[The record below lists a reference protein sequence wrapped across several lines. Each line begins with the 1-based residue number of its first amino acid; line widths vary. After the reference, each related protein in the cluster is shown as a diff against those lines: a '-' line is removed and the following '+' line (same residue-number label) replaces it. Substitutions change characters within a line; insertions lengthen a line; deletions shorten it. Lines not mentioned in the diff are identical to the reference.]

1 MKERESFGSR
11 LGFILVSAGCAIGIG
26 NVWKFPYLA
35 GENGGGL
42 FVLFYFIFLLIMG
55 VPVMSMELAIGRRSR
70 KSGAEG
76 FREIEKKGSKWHI
89 VGYTSIIGCYLLM
102 MFYTSVAGWMISYF
116 WKFLSGSFSS
126 SMDKSAVSSVF
137 TGMLSSTS
145 DSLVFMTI
153 SVVIGMGVCAL
164 GLKNGVEKITKVMMM
179 GLLALII
186 ILAIHSLTLP
196 GAMEGLKF
204 YLVPSIGTLK
214 EKGVLSVVVAA
225 MNQAFFTLSLGICA
239 MEIFG
244 TYMSKEN
251 TLFSEA
257 FRISLLDTFVA
268 VVSGLIIFP
277 SCFSFSISPDAGPS
291 LIFVTLPNVF
301 INMKGGRVWGTLFFV
316 FMSFAALST
325 VIAVFE
331 NIISFAIDLTGCSRK
346 KAIAVNLIVIIV
358 LSMPCLLGFNVLSG
372 FAPFGPGSVV
382 LDLEDFIIS
391 NNLLPLGSLVYLL
404 FCTSKYGWGFKNF
417 TAEADS
423 GSGLKFPKWARFYV
437 SYILPVI
444 VLIIFIQGYYNKFF
458 AG

>member
-11 LGFILVSAGCAIGIG
+11 LGFILVSAGCAMGMG
-26 NVWKFPYLA
+26 NVWEFAYLA

-137 TGMLSSTS
+137 TDMLSSTS
-145 DSLVFMTI
+145 DSLVFMTL

-257 FRISLLDTFVA
+257 FRISLLDTFVSL
-268 VVSGLIIFP
+268 VSVLIIFP

-331 NIISFAIDLTGCSRK
+331 NIIASFMDNYKWSRK
-346 KAIAVNLIVIIV
+346 K
-358 LSMPCLLGFNVLSG
+358 
-372 FAPFGPGSVV
+372 SVV
-382 LDLEDFIIS
+382 INFISILLLSLPCALENNLLKGVTILGNKGVLDSWDFLVS
-391 NNLLPLGSLVYLL
+391 NLLLPLGSIAIIL
-404 FCTSKYGWGFKNF
+404 FCVWRNGWGWNEYLKEANTGKGIKMPGSKAVKIYLGVVLPILVF
-417 TAEADS
+417 TVMIL
-423 GSGLKFPKWARFYV
+423 GL
-437 SYILPVI
+437 L
-444 VLIIFIQGYYNKFF
+444 
-458 AG
+458 

>member
-1 MKERESFGSR
+1 MKGRESFGSR

-137 TGMLSSTS
+137 TDMLSSTS
-145 DSLVFMTI
+145 DSLVFMTL

-331 NIISFAIDLTGCSRK
+331 NIIASFMDNYKWSRK
-346 KAIAVNLIVIIV
+346 K
-358 LSMPCLLGFNVLSG
+358 
-372 FAPFGPGSVV
+372 SVV
-382 LDLEDFIIS
+382 INFISILLLSLPCALENNLLKGVTILGNKGVLDSWDFLVS
-391 NNLLPLGSLVYLL
+391 NLLLPLGSIAIIL
-404 FCTSKYGWGFKNF
+404 FCVWRNGWGWNEYLKEANTGKGIKMPGSKAVKIYLGVVLPILVF
-417 TAEADS
+417 TVMIL
-423 GSGLKFPKWARFYV
+423 GL
-437 SYILPVI
+437 L
-444 VLIIFIQGYYNKFF
+444 
-458 AG
+458 

>member
-35 GENGGGL
+35 GENGGGF

-137 TGMLSSTS
+137 TDMLSSSS
-145 DSLVFMTI
+145 DSLVFMTL

-277 SCFSFSISPDAGPS
+277 SCFSFSVSPDAGPS

-331 NIISFAIDLTGCSRK
+331 NIIASFMDNYKWSRRK
-346 KAIAVNLIVIIV
+346 
-358 LSMPCLLGFNVLSG
+358 
-372 FAPFGPGSVV
+372 SVV
-382 LDLEDFIIS
+382 INFISILLLSLPCALENNLLKGVTILGNKGVLDSWDFLVS
-391 NNLLPLGSLVYLL
+391 NLLLPLGSIAIIL
-404 FCTSKYGWGFKNF
+404 FCVWRNGWGWNEYLKEANTGKGIKMPGSKAVKIYLGVVLPILVF
-417 TAEADS
+417 TVMIL
-423 GSGLKFPKWARFYV
+423 GL
-437 SYILPVI
+437 L
-444 VLIIFIQGYYNKFF
+444 
-458 AG
+458 

>member
-137 TGMLSSTS
+137 TDMLSSTS
-145 DSLVFMTI
+145 DSLVFMTL

-196 GAMEGLKF
+196 GAKEGLKF

-331 NIISFAIDLTGCSRK
+331 NIIASFMDNYKWSRRK
-346 KAIAVNLIVIIV
+346 
-358 LSMPCLLGFNVLSG
+358 
-372 FAPFGPGSVV
+372 SVV
-382 LDLEDFIIS
+382 INFISILLLSLPCALENNLLKGVTILGNKGVLDSWDFLVS
-391 NNLLPLGSLVYLL
+391 NLLLPLGSIAIIL
-404 FCTSKYGWGFKNF
+404 FCVWRNGWGWNEYLKEANTGKGIKMPGSKAVKIYLGVVLPILVF
-417 TAEADS
+417 TVMIL
-423 GSGLKFPKWARFYV
+423 GL
-437 SYILPVI
+437 L
-444 VLIIFIQGYYNKFF
+444 
-458 AG
+458 

>member
-76 FREIEKKGSKWHI
+76 FREIERKGSKWHI
-89 VGYTSIIGCYLLM
+89 IGYTSIIGCYLLM

-137 TGMLSSTS
+137 TDMLSSTS
-145 DSLVFMTI
+145 DSLVFMTL

-277 SCFSFSISPDAGPS
+277 SCFSFSVSPDAGPS

-331 NIISFAIDLTGCSRK
+331 NIIASFMDNYKWSRRK
-346 KAIAVNLIVIIV
+346 
-358 LSMPCLLGFNVLSG
+358 
-372 FAPFGPGSVV
+372 SVV
-382 LDLEDFIIS
+382 INFISILLLSLPCALENNLLKGVTILGNKGVLDSWDFLVS
-391 NNLLPLGSLVYLL
+391 NLLLPLGSIAIIL
-404 FCTSKYGWGFKNF
+404 FCVWRNGWGWNEYLK
-417 TAEADS
+417 EANTGKGIKMP
-423 GSGLKFPKWARFYV
+423 GSKAVKIYLG
-437 SYILPVI
+437 I
-444 VLIIFIQGYYNKFF
+444 VLPILVFTVMILGLL
-458 AG
+458 

>member
-116 WKFLSGSFSS
+116 WKFLSGSFSA

-137 TGMLSSTS
+137 TDMLSSSS
-145 DSLVFMTI
+145 DSLVFMML
-153 SVVIGMGVCAL
+153 SVVIGLGVCAL

-331 NIISFAIDLTGCSRK
+331 NIIASFMDNYKWSRRK
-346 KAIAVNLIVIIV
+346 
-358 LSMPCLLGFNVLSG
+358 
-372 FAPFGPGSVV
+372 SVV
-382 LDLEDFIIS
+382 INFISILLLSLPCALENNLLKGVTILGNKGVLDSWDFLVS
-391 NNLLPLGSLVYLL
+391 NLLLPLGSIAIIL
-404 FCTSKYGWGFKNF
+404 FCVWRNGWGWNEYLKEANTGKGIKMPGSKAVKIYLGVVLPILVF
-417 TAEADS
+417 TVMIL
-423 GSGLKFPKWARFYV
+423 GL
-437 SYILPVI
+437 L
-444 VLIIFIQGYYNKFF
+444 
-458 AG
+458 

>member
-76 FREIEKKGSKWHI
+76 FREIERKGSKWHI

-137 TGMLSSTS
+137 TDMLSSTS
-145 DSLVFMTI
+145 DSLVFMTL

-225 MNQAFFTLSLGICA
+225 MNQAFFTLSLGICS

-277 SCFSFSISPDAGPS
+277 SCFSFSVSPDAGPS

-331 NIISFAIDLTGCSRK
+331 NIIASFMDNYKWSRRK
-346 KAIAVNLIVIIV
+346 
-358 LSMPCLLGFNVLSG
+358 
-372 FAPFGPGSVV
+372 SVV
-382 LDLEDFIIS
+382 INFISILLLSLPCALENNLLKGVTILGNKGVLDSWDFLVS
-391 NNLLPLGSLVYLL
+391 NLLLPLGSIAIIL
-404 FCTSKYGWGFKNF
+404 FCVWRNGWGWNEYLKEANTGKGIKMPGSKAVKIYLGVVLPILVF
-417 TAEADS
+417 TVMIL
-423 GSGLKFPKWARFYV
+423 GL
-437 SYILPVI
+437 L
-444 VLIIFIQGYYNKFF
+444 
-458 AG
+458 

>member
-76 FREIEKKGSKWHI
+76 FREIEKKSSKWHI

-145 DSLVFMTI
+145 DSLVFMTL

-331 NIISFAIDLTGCSRK
+331 NIIASFMDNYSWSRK
-346 KAIAVNLIVIIV
+346 K
-358 LSMPCLLGFNVLSG
+358 
-372 FAPFGPGSVV
+372 SVV
-382 LDLEDFIIS
+382 INFISILLLSLPCALENNLLKGVTILGNKGVLDSWDFLVS
-391 NNLLPLGSLVYLL
+391 NLLLPLGSIAIIL
-404 FCTSKYGWGFKNF
+404 FCVWRNGWGWNEYLKEANTGKGIKMPGSKAVKIYLGVVLPILVF
-417 TAEADS
+417 TVMIL
-423 GSGLKFPKWARFYV
+423 GL
-437 SYILPVI
+437 L
-444 VLIIFIQGYYNKFF
+444 
-458 AG
+458 

>member
-11 LGFILVSAGCAIGIG
+11 LGFVLVSAGCAIGIG

-35 GENGGGL
+35 GENGGGF

-137 TGMLSSTS
+137 TDMLSSSS
-145 DSLVFMTI
+145 DSLVFMTL

-331 NIISFAIDLTGCSRK
+331 NIIASFMDNYKWSRK
-346 KAIAVNLIVIIV
+346 K
-358 LSMPCLLGFNVLSG
+358 
-372 FAPFGPGSVV
+372 SVV
-382 LDLEDFIIS
+382 INFISILLLSLPCALENNLLKGVTILGNKGVLDSWDFLVS
-391 NNLLPLGSLVYLL
+391 NLLLPLGSIAIIL
-404 FCTSKYGWGFKNF
+404 FCVWKNGWGWNEYLKEANTGKGIKMPGSKAVKIYLGVVLPILVF
-417 TAEADS
+417 TVMIL
-423 GSGLKFPKWARFYV
+423 GL
-437 SYILPVI
+437 L
-444 VLIIFIQGYYNKFF
+444 
-458 AG
+458 

>member
-1 MKERESFGSR
+1 MKERENFGSR

-35 GENGGGL
+35 GENGGGF

-76 FREIEKKGSKWHI
+76 FREIERKGSKWHI

-137 TGMLSSTS
+137 TNMLSSTS
-145 DSLVFMTI
+145 DSLVFMTL

-331 NIISFAIDLTGCSRK
+331 NIIASFMDNYKWSRRK
-346 KAIAVNLIVIIV
+346 
-358 LSMPCLLGFNVLSG
+358 
-372 FAPFGPGSVV
+372 SVV
-382 LDLEDFIIS
+382 INFISILLLSLPCALENNLLKGVTILGNKGVLDSWDFLVS
-391 NNLLPLGSLVYLL
+391 NLLLPLGSIAIIL
-404 FCTSKYGWGFKNF
+404 FCVWRNGWGWNEYLKEANTGKGIKMPGSKAVKIYLGVVLPILVF
-417 TAEADS
+417 TVMIL
-423 GSGLKFPKWARFYV
+423 GL
-437 SYILPVI
+437 L
-444 VLIIFIQGYYNKFF
+444 
-458 AG
+458 

>member
-145 DSLVFMTI
+145 DSLVFMTL

-301 INMKGGRVWGTLFFV
+301 INMRGGRVWGTLFFV

-331 NIISFAIDLTGCSRK
+331 NIIASFMDNYSWSRK
-346 KAIAVNLIVIIV
+346 K
-358 LSMPCLLGFNVLSG
+358 
-372 FAPFGPGSVV
+372 SVV
-382 LDLEDFIIS
+382 INFISILLLSLPCALENNLLKGVTILGNKGVLDSWDFLVS
-391 NNLLPLGSLVYLL
+391 NLLLPLGSIAIIL
-404 FCTSKYGWGFKNF
+404 FCVWRNGWGWNEYLKEANTGKGIKMPGSKAVKIYLGVVLPILVF
-417 TAEADS
+417 TVMIL
-423 GSGLKFPKWARFYV
+423 GL
-437 SYILPVI
+437 L
-444 VLIIFIQGYYNKFF
+444 
-458 AG
+458 

>member
-35 GENGGGL
+35 GENGGGF

-137 TGMLSSTS
+137 FNMLSSTS

-257 FRISLLDTFVA
+257 FRISLWDTFVA

-331 NIISFAIDLTGCSRK
+331 NIIASFMDNYSWSRK
-346 KAIAVNLIVIIV
+346 K
-358 LSMPCLLGFNVLSG
+358 
-372 FAPFGPGSVV
+372 SVV
-382 LDLEDFIIS
+382 INFISILLLSLPCALENNLLKGVTILGNKGVLDSWDFLVS
-391 NNLLPLGSLVYLL
+391 NLLLPLGSIAIIL
-404 FCTSKYGWGFKNF
+404 FCVWRNGWGWNEYLKEANTGKGIKMPGSKAVKIYLGVVLPILVF
-417 TAEADS
+417 TVMIL
-423 GSGLKFPKWARFYV
+423 GL
-437 SYILPVI
+437 L
-444 VLIIFIQGYYNKFF
+444 
-458 AG
+458 

>member
-1 MKERESFGSR
+1 MKERENFGSR

-35 GENGGGL
+35 GENGGGF

-145 DSLVFMTI
+145 DSLVFMTL

-179 GLLALII
+179 GLLVLII

-331 NIISFAIDLTGCSRK
+331 NIIASFMDNYSWSRK
-346 KAIAVNLIVIIV
+346 K
-358 LSMPCLLGFNVLSG
+358 
-372 FAPFGPGSVV
+372 SVV
-382 LDLEDFIIS
+382 INFISILLLSLPCALENNLLKGVTILGNKGVLDSWDFLVS
-391 NNLLPLGSLVYLL
+391 NLLLPLGSIAIIL
-404 FCTSKYGWGFKNF
+404 FCVWRNGWGWNEYLKEANTGKGIKMPGSKAVKIYLGVVLPILVF
-417 TAEADS
+417 TVMIL
-423 GSGLKFPKWARFYV
+423 GL
-437 SYILPVI
+437 L
-444 VLIIFIQGYYNKFF
+444 
-458 AG
+458 

>member
-35 GENGGGL
+35 GENGGGF

-76 FREIEKKGSKWHI
+76 FREIERKGSKWHI

-145 DSLVFMTI
+145 DSLVFMTL

-331 NIISFAIDLTGCSRK
+331 NIIASFMDNYSWSRK
-346 KAIAVNLIVIIV
+346 K
-358 LSMPCLLGFNVLSG
+358 
-372 FAPFGPGSVV
+372 SVV
-382 LDLEDFIIS
+382 INFISILLLSLPCALENNLLKGVTILGNKGVLDSWDFLVS
-391 NNLLPLGSLVYLL
+391 NLLLPLGSIAIIL
-404 FCTSKYGWGFKNF
+404 FCVWRNGWGWNEYLKEANTGKGIKMPGSKAVKIYLGVVLPILVF
-417 TAEADS
+417 TVMIL
-423 GSGLKFPKWARFYV
+423 GL
-437 SYILPVI
+437 L
-444 VLIIFIQGYYNKFF
+444 
-458 AG
+458 

>member
-42 FVLFYFIFLLIMG
+42 FVLFYFILLLIMG

-137 TGMLSSTS
+137 SNMLSSSS
-145 DSLVFMTI
+145 DSLVFMTL

-331 NIISFAIDLTGCSRK
+331 NIIASFMDNYKWSRK
-346 KAIAVNLIVIIV
+346 K
-358 LSMPCLLGFNVLSG
+358 
-372 FAPFGPGSVV
+372 SVV
-382 LDLEDFIIS
+382 INFISILLLSLPCALENNLLKGVTILGNKGVLDSWDFLVS
-391 NNLLPLGSLVYLL
+391 NLLLPLGSIAIIL
-404 FCTSKYGWGFKNF
+404 FCVWRNGWGWNEYLKEANTGKGIKMPGSKAVKIYLGVVLPILVF
-417 TAEADS
+417 TVMIL
-423 GSGLKFPKWARFYV
+423 GL
-437 SYILPVI
+437 L
-444 VLIIFIQGYYNKFF
+444 
-458 AG
+458 

>member
-42 FVLFYFIFLLIMG
+42 FVLFYFILLLIMG

-137 TGMLSSTS
+137 TDMLSSTS
-145 DSLVFMTI
+145 DSLVFMTL

-301 INMKGGRVWGTLFFV
+301 LNMKGGRVWGTLFFV

-331 NIISFAIDLTGCSRK
+331 NIIASFMDNYKWSRRK
-346 KAIAVNLIVIIV
+346 
-358 LSMPCLLGFNVLSG
+358 
-372 FAPFGPGSVV
+372 SVV
-382 LDLEDFIIS
+382 INFISILLLSLPCALENNLLKGVTILGNKGVLDSWDFLVS
-391 NNLLPLGSLVYLL
+391 NLLLPLGSIAIIL
-404 FCTSKYGWGFKNF
+404 FCVWRNGWGWNEYLKEANTGKGIKMPGSKAVKIYLGVVLPILVF
-417 TAEADS
+417 TVMIL
-423 GSGLKFPKWARFYV
+423 GL
-437 SYILPVI
+437 L
-444 VLIIFIQGYYNKFF
+444 
-458 AG
+458 

>member
-1 MKERESFGSR
+1 MKERESFSTR

-35 GENGGGL
+35 GENGGGF

-331 NIISFAIDLTGCSRK
+331 NIIASFMDNYKWSRIK
-346 KAIAVNLIVIIV
+346 
-358 LSMPCLLGFNVLSG
+358 
-372 FAPFGPGSVV
+372 SVV
-382 LDLEDFIIS
+382 INFISILLLSLPCALENNLLKGVTILGNKGVLDSWDFLVS
-391 NNLLPLGSLVYLL
+391 NLLLPLGSIAIIL
-404 FCTSKYGWGFKNF
+404 FCVWRNGWGWNEYLKEANTGKGIKMPGSKAVKIYLGVVLPILVF
-417 TAEADS
+417 TVMIL
-423 GSGLKFPKWARFYV
+423 GL
-437 SYILPVI
+437 L
-444 VLIIFIQGYYNKFF
+444 
-458 AG
+458 

>member
-137 TGMLSSTS
+137 FNMLSSTS

-277 SCFSFSISPDAGPS
+277 SCFSFSVSPDAGPS

-331 NIISFAIDLTGCSRK
+331 NIIASFMDNYKWSRRK
-346 KAIAVNLIVIIV
+346 
-358 LSMPCLLGFNVLSG
+358 
-372 FAPFGPGSVV
+372 SVV
-382 LDLEDFIIS
+382 INFISILLLSLPCALENNLLKGVTILGNKGVLDSWDFLVS
-391 NNLLPLGSLVYLL
+391 NLLLPLGSIAIIL
-404 FCTSKYGWGFKNF
+404 FCVWRNGWGWNEYLKEANTGKGIKMPGSKAVKIYLGVVLPILVF
-417 TAEADS
+417 TVMIL
-423 GSGLKFPKWARFYV
+423 GL
-437 SYILPVI
+437 L
-444 VLIIFIQGYYNKFF
+444 
-458 AG
+458 

>member
-35 GENGGGL
+35 GENGGGF

-76 FREIEKKGSKWHI
+76 FREIERKGSKWHI

-137 TGMLSSTS
+137 TDMLSSTS

-277 SCFSFSISPDAGPS
+277 SCFSFSVSPDAGPS

-331 NIISFAIDLTGCSRK
+331 NIIASFMDNYKWSRK
-346 KAIAVNLIVIIV
+346 K
-358 LSMPCLLGFNVLSG
+358 
-372 FAPFGPGSVV
+372 SVV
-382 LDLEDFIIS
+382 INFISILLLSLPCALENNLLKGVTILGNKGVLDSWDFLVS
-391 NNLLPLGSLVYLL
+391 NLLLPLGSIAIIL
-404 FCTSKYGWGFKNF
+404 FCVWRNGWGWNEYLKEANTGKGIKMPGSKAVKIYLGVVLPILVF
-417 TAEADS
+417 TVMIL
-423 GSGLKFPKWARFYV
+423 GL
-437 SYILPVI
+437 L
-444 VLIIFIQGYYNKFF
+444 
-458 AG
+458 

>member
-137 TGMLSSTS
+137 TDMLSSTS
-145 DSLVFMTI
+145 DSLVFMTL

-257 FRISLLDTFVA
+257 FRITLLDTFVA

-331 NIISFAIDLTGCSRK
+331 NIIASFMDNYKWSRRK
-346 KAIAVNLIVIIV
+346 
-358 LSMPCLLGFNVLSG
+358 
-372 FAPFGPGSVV
+372 SVV
-382 LDLEDFIIS
+382 INFISILLLSLPCALENNLLKGVTILGNKGVLDSWDFLVS
-391 NNLLPLGSLVYLL
+391 NLLLPLGSIAIIL
-404 FCTSKYGWGFKNF
+404 FCVWRNGWGWNEYLKEANTGKGIKMPGSKAVKIYLGVVLPILVF
-417 TAEADS
+417 TVMIL
-423 GSGLKFPKWARFYV
+423 GL
-437 SYILPVI
+437 L
-444 VLIIFIQGYYNKFF
+444 
-458 AG
+458 

>member
-137 TGMLSSTS
+137 TDMLSSTS
-145 DSLVFMTI
+145 DSLVFMTL

-301 INMKGGRVWGTLFFV
+301 LNMKGGRVWGTLFFV

-331 NIISFAIDLTGCSRK
+331 NIIASFMDNYKWSRK
-346 KAIAVNLIVIIV
+346 K
-358 LSMPCLLGFNVLSG
+358 
-372 FAPFGPGSVV
+372 SVV
-382 LDLEDFIIS
+382 INFISILLLSLPCALENNLLKGVTILGNKGVLDSWDFLVS
-391 NNLLPLGSLVYLL
+391 NLLLPLGSIAIIL
-404 FCTSKYGWGFKNF
+404 FCVWRNGWGWNEYLKEANTGKGIKMPGSKAVKIYLGVVLPILVF
-417 TAEADS
+417 TVMIL
-423 GSGLKFPKWARFYV
+423 GL
-437 SYILPVI
+437 L
-444 VLIIFIQGYYNKFF
+444 
-458 AG
+458 

>member
-35 GENGGGL
+35 GENGGGF

-76 FREIEKKGSKWHI
+76 FREIERKGSKWHI

-137 TGMLSSTS
+137 TDMLSSTS
-145 DSLVFMTI
+145 DSLVFMTL

-277 SCFSFSISPDAGPS
+277 SCFSFSVSPDAGPS

-331 NIISFAIDLTGCSRK
+331 NIIASFMDNYKWSRRK
-346 KAIAVNLIVIIV
+346 
-358 LSMPCLLGFNVLSG
+358 
-372 FAPFGPGSVV
+372 SVV
-382 LDLEDFIIS
+382 INFISILLLSLPCALENNLLKGVTILGNKGVLDSWDFLVS
-391 NNLLPLGSLVYLL
+391 NLLLPLGSIAIIL
-404 FCTSKYGWGFKNF
+404 FCVWRNGWGWNEYLKEANTGKGIKMPGSKAVKIYLGVVLPILVF
-417 TAEADS
+417 TVMIL
-423 GSGLKFPKWARFYV
+423 GL
-437 SYILPVI
+437 L
-444 VLIIFIQGYYNKFF
+444 
-458 AG
+458 

>member
-1 MKERESFGSR
+1 MKERERLGSR
-11 LGFILVSAGCAIGIG
+11 LGFILISAGCAIGIG

-137 TGMLSSTS
+137 TDMLSSTS
-145 DSLVFMTI
+145 DSLVFMTL

-225 MNQAFFTLSLGICA
+225 MNQAFFTLSLGICS

-331 NIISFAIDLTGCSRK
+331 NIIASFMDNYKWSRRK
-346 KAIAVNLIVIIV
+346 
-358 LSMPCLLGFNVLSG
+358 
-372 FAPFGPGSVV
+372 SVV
-382 LDLEDFIIS
+382 INFISILLLSLPCALENNLLKGVTILGNKGVLDSWDFLVS
-391 NNLLPLGSLVYLL
+391 NLLLPLGSIAIIL
-404 FCTSKYGWGFKNF
+404 FCVWRNGWGWNEYLKEANTGKGIKMPGSKAVKIYLGVVLPILVF
-417 TAEADS
+417 TVMIL
-423 GSGLKFPKWARFYV
+423 GL
-437 SYILPVI
+437 L
-444 VLIIFIQGYYNKFF
+444 
-458 AG
+458 

>member
-26 NVWKFPYLA
+26 NVWQFPYLA

-137 TGMLSSTS
+137 TDMLSSTS
-145 DSLVFMTI
+145 DSLVFMTL

-331 NIISFAIDLTGCSRK
+331 NIIASFMDNYKWSRRK
-346 KAIAVNLIVIIV
+346 
-358 LSMPCLLGFNVLSG
+358 
-372 FAPFGPGSVV
+372 SVV
-382 LDLEDFIIS
+382 INFISILLLSLPCALENNLLKGVTILGNKGVLDSWDFLVS
-391 NNLLPLGSLVYLL
+391 NLLLPLGSIAIIL
-404 FCTSKYGWGFKNF
+404 FCVWRNGWGWNEYLKEANTGKGIKMPGSKAVKIYLGVVLPILVF
-417 TAEADS
+417 TVMIL
-423 GSGLKFPKWARFYV
+423 GL
-437 SYILPVI
+437 L
-444 VLIIFIQGYYNKFF
+444 
-458 AG
+458 

>member
-145 DSLVFMTI
+145 DSLVFMTL

-225 MNQAFFTLSLGICA
+225 MNQAFFTLSLGICS

-331 NIISFAIDLTGCSRK
+331 NIIASFMDNYSWSRK
-346 KAIAVNLIVIIV
+346 K
-358 LSMPCLLGFNVLSG
+358 
-372 FAPFGPGSVV
+372 SVV
-382 LDLEDFIIS
+382 INFISILLLSLPCALENNLLKGVTILGNKGVLDSWDFLVS
-391 NNLLPLGSLVYLL
+391 NLLLPLGSIAIIL
-404 FCTSKYGWGFKNF
+404 FCVWRNGWGWNEYLKEVNTGKGIKMPGSKAVKIYLGVVLPILVF
-417 TAEADS
+417 TVMIL
-423 GSGLKFPKWARFYV
+423 GL
-437 SYILPVI
+437 L
-444 VLIIFIQGYYNKFF
+444 
-458 AG
+458 

>member
-137 TGMLSSTS
+137 TDMLSSTS
-145 DSLVFMTI
+145 DSLVFMTL

-301 INMKGGRVWGTLFFV
+301 INMRGGRVWGTLFFV

-331 NIISFAIDLTGCSRK
+331 NIIASFMDNYKWSRK
-346 KAIAVNLIVIIV
+346 K
-358 LSMPCLLGFNVLSG
+358 
-372 FAPFGPGSVV
+372 SVV
-382 LDLEDFIIS
+382 INFISILLLSLPCALENNLLKGVTILGNKGVLDSWDFLVS
-391 NNLLPLGSLVYLL
+391 NLLLPLGSIAIIL
-404 FCTSKYGWGFKNF
+404 FCVWRNGWGWNEYLKEANTGKGIKMPGSKAVKIYLGVVLPILVF
-417 TAEADS
+417 TVMIL
-423 GSGLKFPKWARFYV
+423 GL
-437 SYILPVI
+437 L
-444 VLIIFIQGYYNKFF
+444 
-458 AG
+458 

>member
-42 FVLFYFIFLLIMG
+42 FVLFYFILLLIMG

-145 DSLVFMTI
+145 DSLVFMTL

-331 NIISFAIDLTGCSRK
+331 NIIASFMDNYKWSRRK
-346 KAIAVNLIVIIV
+346 
-358 LSMPCLLGFNVLSG
+358 
-372 FAPFGPGSVV
+372 SVV
-382 LDLEDFIIS
+382 INFISILLLSLPCALENNLLKGVTILGNKGVLDSWDFLVS
-391 NNLLPLGSLVYLL
+391 NLLLPLGSIAIIL
-404 FCTSKYGWGFKNF
+404 FCVWRNGWGWNEYLKEANTGKGIKMPGSKAVKIYLGVVLPILVF
-417 TAEADS
+417 TVMIL
-423 GSGLKFPKWARFYV
+423 GL
-437 SYILPVI
+437 L
-444 VLIIFIQGYYNKFF
+444 
-458 AG
+458 

>member
-137 TGMLSSTS
+137 TDMLSSTS
-145 DSLVFMTI
+145 DSLVFMTL

-331 NIISFAIDLTGCSRK
+331 NIIASFMDNYSWSRK
-346 KAIAVNLIVIIV
+346 K
-358 LSMPCLLGFNVLSG
+358 
-372 FAPFGPGSVV
+372 SVV
-382 LDLEDFIIS
+382 INFISILLLSLPCALENNLLKGVTILGNKGVLDSWDFLVS
-391 NNLLPLGSLVYLL
+391 NLLLPLGSIAIIL
-404 FCTSKYGWGFKNF
+404 FCVWRNGWGWNEYLKEANTGKGIKMPGSKAAKIYLGVVLPILVF
-417 TAEADS
+417 TVMIL
-423 GSGLKFPKWARFYV
+423 GL
-437 SYILPVI
+437 L
-444 VLIIFIQGYYNKFF
+444 
-458 AG
+458 

>member
-137 TGMLSSTS
+137 TGMLSCTS
-145 DSLVFMTI
+145 DSLVFMTL

-331 NIISFAIDLTGCSRK
+331 NIIASFMDNYKWSRK
-346 KAIAVNLIVIIV
+346 K
-358 LSMPCLLGFNVLSG
+358 
-372 FAPFGPGSVV
+372 SVV
-382 LDLEDFIIS
+382 INFISILLLSLPCALENNLLKGVTILGNKGVLDSWDFLVS
-391 NNLLPLGSLVYLL
+391 NLLLPLGSIAIIL
-404 FCTSKYGWGFKNF
+404 FCVWRNGWGWNEYLKEANTGKGIKMPGSKAVKIYLGVVLPILVF
-417 TAEADS
+417 TVMIL
-423 GSGLKFPKWARFYV
+423 GL
-437 SYILPVI
+437 L
-444 VLIIFIQGYYNKFF
+444 
-458 AG
+458 

>member
-137 TGMLSSTS
+137 TDMLSSTS
-145 DSLVFMTI
+145 DSLVFMTL

-331 NIISFAIDLTGCSRK
+331 NIIASFMDNYKWSRK
-346 KAIAVNLIVIIV
+346 K
-358 LSMPCLLGFNVLSG
+358 
-372 FAPFGPGSVV
+372 SVV
-382 LDLEDFIIS
+382 INFISILLLSLPCALENNLLKGVTILGGKGVLDSWDFLVS
-391 NNLLPLGSLVYLL
+391 NLLLPLGSIAIIL
-404 FCTSKYGWGFKNF
+404 FCVWRNGWGWNEYLKEANTGKGIKMPGSKAVKIYLGVVLPILVF
-417 TAEADS
+417 TVMIL
-423 GSGLKFPKWARFYV
+423 GL
-437 SYILPVI
+437 L
-444 VLIIFIQGYYNKFF
+444 
-458 AG
+458 

>member
-137 TGMLSSTS
+137 TDMLSSTS

-277 SCFSFSISPDAGPS
+277 SCFSFSVSPDAGPS

-301 INMKGGRVWGTLFFV
+301 INMRGGRVWGTLFFV

-331 NIISFAIDLTGCSRK
+331 NIIASFMDNYSWSRK
-346 KAIAVNLIVIIV
+346 K
-358 LSMPCLLGFNVLSG
+358 
-372 FAPFGPGSVV
+372 SVV
-382 LDLEDFIIS
+382 INFISILLLSLPCALENNLLKGVTILGNKGVLDSWDFLVS
-391 NNLLPLGSLVYLL
+391 NLLLPLGSIAIIL
-404 FCTSKYGWGFKNF
+404 FCVWRNGWGWNEYLKEANTGKGIKMPGSKAVKMYLGVVLPILVF
-417 TAEADS
+417 TVMIL
-423 GSGLKFPKWARFYV
+423 GL
-437 SYILPVI
+437 L
-444 VLIIFIQGYYNKFF
+444 
-458 AG
+458 

>member
-11 LGFILVSAGCAIGIG
+11 LGFSLVSAGCAIGIG

-137 TGMLSSTS
+137 TDMLSSSS
-145 DSLVFMTI
+145 DSLVFMTL

-331 NIISFAIDLTGCSRK
+331 NIIASFMDNYKWSRRK
-346 KAIAVNLIVIIV
+346 
-358 LSMPCLLGFNVLSG
+358 
-372 FAPFGPGSVV
+372 SVV
-382 LDLEDFIIS
+382 INFISILLLSLPCALENNLLKGVTILGNKGVLDSWDFLVS
-391 NNLLPLGSLVYLL
+391 NLLLPLGSIAIIL
-404 FCTSKYGWGFKNF
+404 FCVWRNGWGWNEYLKEANTGKGIKMPGSKAVKIYLGVVLPILVF
-417 TAEADS
+417 TVMIL
-423 GSGLKFPKWARFYV
+423 GL
-437 SYILPVI
+437 L
-444 VLIIFIQGYYNKFF
+444 
-458 AG
+458 

>member
-137 TGMLSSTS
+137 TDMLSSTS
-145 DSLVFMTI
+145 DSLVFMTL

-277 SCFSFSISPDAGPS
+277 SCFSFSVSPDAGPS

-331 NIISFAIDLTGCSRK
+331 NIIASFMDNYKWSRK
-346 KAIAVNLIVIIV
+346 K
-358 LSMPCLLGFNVLSG
+358 
-372 FAPFGPGSVV
+372 SVV
-382 LDLEDFIIS
+382 INFISILLLSLPCALENNLLKGVTILGNKGVLDSWDFLVS
-391 NNLLPLGSLVYLL
+391 NLLLPLGSIAIIL
-404 FCTSKYGWGFKNF
+404 FCVWRNGWGWNEYLKEANTGKGIKMPGSKAVKIYLGVVLPILVF
-417 TAEADS
+417 TVMIL
-423 GSGLKFPKWARFYV
+423 GL
-437 SYILPVI
+437 L
-444 VLIIFIQGYYNKFF
+444 
-458 AG
+458 

>member
-76 FREIEKKGSKWHI
+76 FREIERKGSKWHI

-137 TGMLSSTS
+137 TDMLSSTS
-145 DSLVFMTI
+145 DSLVFMTL

-277 SCFSFSISPDAGPS
+277 SCFSFSVSPDAGPS

-331 NIISFAIDLTGCSRK
+331 NIIASFMDNYKWSRRK
-346 KAIAVNLIVIIV
+346 
-358 LSMPCLLGFNVLSG
+358 
-372 FAPFGPGSVV
+372 SVV
-382 LDLEDFIIS
+382 INFISILLLSLPCALENNLLKGVTILGNKGVLDSWDFLVS
-391 NNLLPLGSLVYLL
+391 NLLLPLGSIAIIL
-404 FCTSKYGWGFKNF
+404 FCVWRNGWGWNEYLKEANTGKGIKMPGSKAVKIYLGVVLPILVF
-417 TAEADS
+417 TVMIL
-423 GSGLKFPKWARFYV
+423 GL
-437 SYILPVI
+437 L
-444 VLIIFIQGYYNKFF
+444 
-458 AG
+458 

>member
-35 GENGGGL
+35 GENGGGF

-76 FREIEKKGSKWHI
+76 FREIERKGSKWHI

-137 TGMLSSTS
+137 TDMLSSTS
-145 DSLVFMTI
+145 DSLVFMTL

-331 NIISFAIDLTGCSRK
+331 NIIASFMDNYKWSRK
-346 KAIAVNLIVIIV
+346 K
-358 LSMPCLLGFNVLSG
+358 
-372 FAPFGPGSVV
+372 SVV
-382 LDLEDFIIS
+382 INFISILLLSLPCALENNLLKGVTILGNKGVLDSWDFLVS
-391 NNLLPLGSLVYLL
+391 NLLLPLGSIAIIL
-404 FCTSKYGWGFKNF
+404 FCVWRNGWGWNEYLKEANTGKGIKMPGSKAVKIYLGVVLPILVF
-417 TAEADS
+417 TVMIL
-423 GSGLKFPKWARFYV
+423 GL
-437 SYILPVI
+437 L
-444 VLIIFIQGYYNKFF
+444 
-458 AG
+458 